1 MKAVRFHQLGE
12 PDVLRVE
19 KVAEPFA
26 AAGELLVEVFA
37 AGVNFSDAGKRRGL
51 YLEPTPM
58 PYCPGSEVAGIVRAV
73 GPNVEALGVGDNVVG
88 LLPSRSGGYAE
99 IAALPVASA
108 ARIPDNMPF
117 EIAVTLPNQG
127 ATAHHLLH
135 TMGHFQTGQSVLIHA
150 AAGGVGGLLV
160 QLAKAAGAGWVG
172 GLAST
177 EHKRNHIMKLGADIA
192 LDSSGSAWVKQVI
205 QCTNGRGVDLIL
217 DSVGGEAFDS
227 SMELL
232 GHFGRIICFGL
243 ASGVPNQVAPIRL
256 MRPCQSV
263 AGFHLDAIVAD
274 GNRMAQDIAGLLA
287 ATQAGTLRPHIGA
300 TFALEDAVDAHRL
313 LESRQLIGKIVLIP
327 KGATA

>member
-1 MKAVRFHQLGE
+1 MKAVRFHELGE
-12 PDVLRVE
+12 PEVLSVE
-19 KVAEPFA
+19 EVAEPVA
-26 AAGELLVEVFA
+26 DAGELLVEVFA

-51 YLEPTPM
+51 YLEPTPL

-73 GPNVEALGVGDNVVG
+73 GPNVEAFGAGDRVVG

-99 IAALPVASA
+99 IAVLPVAAA

-117 EIAVTLPNQG
+117 EIAVALPNQG

-150 AAGGVGGLLV
+150 AAGGVGGLSV
-160 QLAKAAGAGWVG
+160 QLAKAAGAGWIG

-177 EHKRNHIMKLGADIA
+177 ETKRGHVMVLGADMV
-192 LDSSGSAWVKQVI
+192 LDPSEPEWSVQVM
-205 QCTNGRGVDLIL
+205 QATNGRGVDLIL
-217 DSVGGEAFDS
+217 DSIGGEAFER
-227 SMELL
+227 SMSAL
-232 GHFGRIICFGL
+232 GRFGRIICFGL

-274 GNRMAQDIAGLLA
+274 GNWMAQDIAGLLA
-287 ATQAGTLRPHIGA
+287 ATQAGALRPHIGA

-313 LESRQLIGKIVLIP
+313 LESRQLIGKIVLLP